1 MAEYDDSI
9 ADVLKRT
16 LHDVQELV
24 RGEIALAKTEMR
36 EEMRR
41 LGGGV
46 AALAVAAVSA
56 LIAVV
61 FLLTAVAWA
70 VSIGFDWPAWAG
82 FAVVGA
88 LVLFVAVVLGL
99 VGRNRLVGKRAM
111 PRTMDTMKEN
121 AEWMKAR
128 TS

>member
-9 ADVLKRT
+9 ADVLKKT

-24 RGEIALAKTEMR
+24 RGEVALAKAEMR

-41 LGGGV
+41 VGSGV
-46 AALAVAAVSA
+46 AALVVAAVSA

-70 VSIGFDWPAWAG
+70 ISDGFGWPAWTG
-82 FAVVGA
+82 FAVVGG
-88 LVLFVAVVLGL
+88 VVLIVAAVLGF
-99 VGRNRLVGKRAM
+99 VGRNRLTGTRPM

>member
-16 LHDVQELV
+16 LHDAQELV

-41 LGGGV
+41 VGRGAV
-46 AALAVAAVSA
+46 ALAAAAVA
-56 LIAVV
+56 GIIAVV
-61 FLLTAVAWA
+61 FLLTAVAWGI
-70 VSIGFDWPAWAG
+70 SIGFGWPAWSG

-88 LVLFVAVVLGL
+88 VVTIVAAVLAYL
-99 VGRNRLVGKRAM
+99 GRNRLVGQRAM
-111 PRTMDTMKEN
+111 PRTLDTMKEN
-121 AEWMKAR
+121 AEWMKTR

>member
-36 EEMRR
+36 EEVRR
-41 LGGGV
+41 VGAGF

-70 VSIGFDWPAWAG
+70 ISIGFGWAAWAG

-88 LVLFVAVVLGL
+88 VVLIVAAVLGL

>member
-24 RGEIALAKTEMR
+24 RGEVALAKAEMR
-36 EEMRR
+36 GEMRR
-41 LGGGV
+41 MGSGV

-70 VSIGFDWPAWAG
+70 ISTGFGWPAWTG
-82 FAVVGA
+82 FALVG
-88 LVLFVAVVLGL
+88 AVVLIVAAVLGV
-99 VGRNRLVGKRAM
+99 VGRNRLTATPPM
-111 PRTMDTMKEN
+111 PRTMDTLKEN